1 MKKYT
6 SIFTLLLVAFLFFPF
21 SSCKDDDENDYEVSA
36 EWKAHQEK
44 WLQDIVEATRQGIY
58 TQIKSESGKGYVY
71 TRPSDY
77 ITNNQAGD
85 FDKDGP
91 EALPKAE
98 TRSTGRTIYETDIV
112 QIRYEGWYYNLDNK
126 KIVFDTTEK
135 NNATSY
141 TGAVNGFVDGFKTA
155 LLEMEVGEELIVC
168 IPYQLAY
175 GEYNSATN
183 SIPGSTTLFFDIKLL
198 RNISAEERNK

>member
-6 SIFTLLLVAFLFFPF
+6 SIFTLLLVAFLFFPLT
-21 SSCKDDDENDYEVSA
+21 SCEDDDSNDYEVSA

-58 TQIKSESGKGYVY
+58 TQIKSESGLGYVY

-77 ITNNQAGD
+77 ITNNQEGN

-91 EALPKAE
+91 EALPKTE
-98 TRSTGRTIYETDIV
+98 TRSTGRTIYETDV
-112 QIRYEGWYYNLDNK
+112 VEIRYEGWYYNLDNK
-126 KIVFDTTEK
+126 KIIFDTTEK

-141 TGAVNGFVDGFKTA
+141 TSTVNGFVDGFKTA

-175 GEYNSATN
+175 GEYNSAT
-183 SIPGSTTLFFDIKLL
+183 SAIPGSTTLFFDIKLL